1 MTMTITFNNT
11 TSTIRQN
18 KDGLFNLTDIERAYA
33 ASEGSVG
40 GYLRDWKRTPDV
52 QELVKL
58 SEISIVSMEGRN
70 GGSYGCEEAVIEY
83 ASYCSNEFRRSVR
96 KAFVALA
103 KGDTEAAQELTMA
116 SLSITAREVLRSE
129 SPRVNESIRDAH
141 TSGRLGGQE
150 WQAAANVRGLVTE
163 IVTGMNAK
171 SFNKKDRYG
180 MSARE
185 FLLMHNDAARL
196 VEMNSVESE
205 IRIFLKVGYT
215 YADLKAHYADQIEAA
230 KANWNY

>member
-1 MTMTITFNNT
+1 MTMNITFNNT

-18 KDGLFNLTDIERAYA
+18 NDGLFNLKDIEKAWT
-33 ASEGSVG
+33 ASGGTGGRLDHWKATDDVKELIEFTEIRVIGSRG
-40 GYLRDWKRTPDV
+40 
-52 QELVKL
+52 Q
-58 SEISIVSMEGRN
+58 N
-70 GGSYGCEEAVIEY
+70 GGTWGCEEAVIEY

-103 KGDTEAAQELTMA
+103 KGDTETAQELTMA

-129 SPRVNESIRDAH
+129 SPRVNESIREAH

-215 YADLKAHYADQIEAA
+215 YADLKAHYASQIEAA